1 MEMFVT
7 ATLMMGMA
15 VAMFELIMWA
25 LKKVW

>member
-15 VAMFELIMWA
+15 VALFELVMWA